1 MYNISSVYLF
11 PTIYPLYSTIWSPV
25 GSQPQDVHIYPSRS
39 LGRRWTK
46 PVGHVQRNLKGTK
59 QRKHVPLVLATVSVI
74 MNWNHIFWRPPQG
87 PKKIC
92 EIQNINT
99 HGHRTNKLWGYFI
112 NQEWPWVRLCA
123 RDISTLHV
131 SSRCVSINQKVDMER
146 LLVVLVSYL
155 RALSC
160 KLVYLDFHG
169 FISPFIHLV
178 V

>member
-1 MYNISSVYLF
+1 MDKARRARAEKLERDQAEKARAFGFGDGADQWSWIE
-11 PTIYPLYSTIWSPV
+11 TIFF
-25 GSQPQDVHIYPSRS
+25 G
-39 LGRRWTK
+39 
-46 PVGHVQRNLKGTK
+46 GH
-59 QRKHVPLVLATVSVI
+59 
-74 MNWNHIFWRPPQG
+74 

-112 NQEWPWVRLCA
+112 KQEWPWVRLCA

-155 RALSC
+155 RSLSC
-160 KLVYLDFHG
+160 KFIYLDFHG